1 MYKILLTKRALKD
14 LGKIDSESKI
24 RIGEKLKVLTND
36 PFGSSKKLSSAII
49 GTYRYRVGDYRIIF
63 DIEDDKVIELRV
75 GHRKDIYR

>member
-36 PFGSSKKLSSAII
+36 PVGSSKKLSFAII
-49 GTYRYRVGDYRIIF
+49 GTYRYRIGDYRIIF
-63 DIEDDKVIELRV
+63 DIEEDKVIVLRV